1 MLLTTYRSKVS
12 LKSTASTRSQR
23 RSNGDSAMKIPRSPS
38 ERKIGVARRKSQ
50 EVLRQSSLREKQREV
65 EKLRNRPGLLASST
79 IDTKSP
85 GPLKRGK
92 PNTFQVK
99 PSPMKVV
106 AGKKSTG
113 SPSYRIKISFKE
125 GQIQNPKVI
134 PRVKNGCN
142 SQENEEATNDSV
154 TNLRQDI
161 SSIIEQSFGSRNG
174 QSTPSSVSSGNTCIS
189 ENSVDADDSHSIV
202 GKGIKTLSLNTV
214 SEKNDKINDMTARF
228 QEVDF
233 LQCSKDNH
241 YSRKMEWFGM
251 KDSSD
256 NQNHNQALRRQ
267 SSAFEICR
275 LPSAVAA
282 MEKAKRTNFNPTSIR
297 RQSSAFEIRN
307 KNNIG
312 KIEEASGF
320 CTWNEQIREPI
331 YENFDRVNQRV
342 TRASLRNKN
351 SSVKDLVKKLEKVD
365 NISRFE
371 APTPLLEL
379 ANNKKDKRMSLST
392 SALPNL
398 KSIHYHDSSKV
409 VHAFDSSIS
418 NSFELSKSIGSKQKD
433 PETIE
438 TAGEHTDS
446 LEALDQFEF
455 DDGSAMEQW
464 IDAKEF
470 FEQTPGPTK
479 NFMLLSRPDDSI
491 MNSGC
496 KRSSIIRIRTE
507 KKGLV
512 SKSVETFTKPC
523 TRTSMMPPSSFPK
536 TPSKPISSV
545 RHSTAN
551 TPQISSRRQSARM
564 GIAGRSSV
572 TPVVSAATSKIHTS
586 SPQASMGVAGAAARR
601 QSIGIRTNNQPYKLE
616 SPRQKTKPH
625 SLTNKSET
633 VSAKKK
639 PGTHLPQI
647 NINEPQYENVSFP
660 EQDSCNRLN
669 SRKPSDAGMVD
680 TEIEVKISDIIPE
693 NDTALPN
700 DPKISENEPKMSIS
714 RKSKRIEERRYLT
727 IGYTGEKVR
736 SPLKEKQNLIATV
749 QRSKSAQTPSK
760 PVKVQTRI
768 DSSNKH
774 KTRRKR
780 FKDSPYTENTYYS
793 ENMINVRR
801 SMSLR
806 SPNPALGK

>member
-1 MLLTTYRSKVS
+1 M
-12 LKSTASTRSQR
+12 KSTASTRSQR

-65 EKLRNRPGLLASST
+65 EKLRNRPGLLAPST
-79 IDTKSP
+79 FDTKSP

-106 AGKKSTG
+106 AGKKCTG
-113 SPSYRIKISFKE
+113 SPSYRIKMSFKE

-134 PRVKNGCN
+134 PRVKNRCN
-142 SQENEEATNDSV
+142 SQENEESTNDSV

-189 ENSVDADDSHSIV
+189 ENSVDADDSHSLV
-202 GKGIKTLSLNTV
+202 GKGIKTLSLNAV
-214 SEKNDKINDMTARF
+214 SEKNDKINDMTAHF

-241 YSRKMEWFGM
+241 YSRKMEWLGM
-251 KDSSD
+251 TDSSD

-312 KIEEASGF
+312 RIEEAPGF
-320 CTWNEQIREPI
+320 CNWNEQIREPI
-331 YENFDRVNQRV
+331 YENFDRGNQRV

-365 NISRFE
+365 NNLLFE

-379 ANNKKDKRMSLST
+379 ANNKKEKRMSLST

-398 KSIHYHDSSKV
+398 KSIQSNDSNKIA
-409 VHAFDSSIS
+409 HAFVSSM
-418 NSFELSKSIGSKQKD
+418 SKSIGSKQND
-433 PETIE
+433 LENIETI
-438 TAGEHTDS
+438 GEHTDS

-455 DDGSAMEQW
+455 DDGNAMEQW
-464 IDAKEF
+464 MDAKEF
-470 FEQTPGPTK
+470 FDQTPGPTK
-479 NFMLLSRPDDSI
+479 NFMLLSRPDESI

-545 RHSTAN
+545 RNSTAN
-551 TPQISSRRQSARM
+551 TPQTSSRRQSARM

-616 SPRQKTKPH
+616 SPRLKAKPH
-625 SLTNKSET
+625 SLTNKSEM
-633 VSAKKK
+633 VNAKKK
-639 PGTHLPQI
+639 PGTHIPQVD
-647 NINEPQYENVSFP
+647 INEPQYENVSFP
-660 EQDSCNRLN
+660 EQDICNRLN
-669 SRKPSDAGMVD
+669 SHKHSDAGMVD
-680 TEIEVKISDIIPE
+680 TGIEVKSSAIIPE
-693 NDTALPN
+693 NGTDLPN
-700 DPKISENEPKMSIS
+700 NRKISENEPKISIS

-774 KTRRKR
+774 KSRRKR
-780 FKDSPYTENTYYS
+780 FKDSPYTENTHYS
-793 ENMINVRR
+793 ENLINVRR